1 MLGWPPGIVLQVVCM
16 GDLEVTKY
24 GGFWGQ
30 GSTPLGPAPS
40 GEVLAA
46 PLLGSLEYVLEP
58 MSAGKAAGRA
68 APQDQQQQQR

>member
-1 MLGWPPGIVLQVVCM
+1 M
-16 GDLEVTKY
+16 GDLEVTKFS
-24 GGFWGQ
+24 GFWGQ

-46 PLLGSLEYVLEP
+46 PLLGGLEYVLEP

-68 APQDQQQQQR
+68 APQEKEEKKKR